1 MRPKR
6 TSKNLWE
13 HLSHRGHDMRL
24 ARVMVAHET
33 GGQLLSNL
41 MHGGYLGEMSI
52 LLGIHTPDYL
62 HKYQRIFRLV
72 NQGDEL
78 SVRTKVIH
86 TSLSQSFLANPSSRG
101 PKLKNLIFNLFWA
114 PGAPPNRFALKFHAN
129 QSYYPE

>member
-1 MRPKR
+1 
-6 TSKNLWE
+6 
-13 HLSHRGHDMRL
+13 MRL

-52 LLGIHTPDYL
+52 LLGIHTPDDL